1 MVPACSGPTSAARA
15 PGPPQTGGVNR
26 STILERSTD
35 TALRFGAL
43 ADPAR
48 LAILDRLRGGTR
60 CVCELRE
67 DLGLASNLLSYHLR
81 ILRRAGLVS
90 GTRRGR
96 RVEYRALPD
105 AFDLARQELEALAP
119 GARP

>member
-1 MVPACSGPTSAARA
+1 M
-15 PGPPQTGGVNR
+15 NR

-105 AFDLARQELEALAP
+105 AFDLARQELEALTP